1 LPNTDLSSPAL
12 QLKVDQITQ
21 RYAEIYIACDRYKTG
36 QLTLDAFLDFIKL
49 WGHSLYREKPRE
61 LMIEDDI
68 EELDS
73 DANVELEIEPN
84 YRHFWAG
91 LEVIFPI
98 QEDEDVEHHAE
109 RIDRGLRIMQ
119 EGNRDLLGLK
129 PAEVTQIT
137 QDTVKDI
144 SCIACGTDNAPGELL
159 CKDCGAKLPRQEANT
174 AELAHKPLTGRL
186 DKFRSACMDVMTA
199 KDKKSALEKF
209 EHFLATMEAALKAKR
224 EKFEGE
230 LGGYG
235 EHAMDEVEMATQGMD
250 DYEAGIEELWVY
262 FEGNGAD
269 SAVMQRGLQL
279 ISAGNEKINKA
290 MAMNRSNR
298 KELADEFG
306 YV

>member
-1 LPNTDLSSPAL
+1 MSMIQCPRCGASNDTQNSVCSQCSKRFPNPDLSTPAL

-36 QLTLDAFLDFIKL
+36 QLTMDEFLDFIKL

-61 LMIEDDI
+61 LMIED

-73 DANVELEIEPN
+73 DANVEMEIEPN

-98 QEDEDVEHHAE
+98 QEDEDME

-119 EGNRDLLGLK
+119 EGNREVLGLK
-129 PAEVTQIT
+129 PTEVAQIT

-144 SCIACGTDNAPGELL
+144 SCIACGAHNAPGELL

-174 AELAHKPLTGRL
+174 AELAHKPLTGRY
-186 DKFRSACMDVMTA
+186 DKFRSACLDVMN
-199 KDKKSALEKF
+199 KKMSLEKF
-209 EHFLATMEAALKAKR
+209 AEFLATMEAQLKAKR
-224 EKFEGE
+224 EKYLGE

-235 EHAMDEVEMATQGMD
+235 EHALEEVEMATQGMD
-250 DYEAGIEELWVY
+250 DY
-262 FEGNGAD
+262 
-269 SAVMQRGLQL
+269 
-279 ISAGNEKINKA
+279 
-290 MAMNRSNR
+290 
-298 KELADEFG
+298 
-306 YV
+306 